1 MHKESVLTKN
11 KLNKINIIATILTLI
26 GTSCA
31 VNPIG
36 PKVKSRTDIKESNQK
51 SGNPESLNQK
61 YQEETKVS
69 KLEAPTKKLKDQKN
83 E

>member
-11 KLNKINIIATILTLI
+11 KLNIIATILTLI
-26 GTSCA
+26 GTSCT

>member
-11 KLNKINIIATILTLI
+11 KLNIIATILTLI

-61 YQEETKVS
+61 YQEETKVYKIRS
-69 KLEAPTKKLKDQKN
+69 TYQEVKRSEK
-83 E
+83 

>member
-1 MHKESVLTKN
+1 MTKN
-11 KLNKINIIATILTLI
+11 KLNKINIIAAILTLI

-31 VNPIG
+31 VNPID

-69 KLEAPTKKLKDQKN
+69 KLEALTKKLKDQKN